1 MISYPLSWLLS
12 SACTCSLGSCW
23 AGAGSGISGG
33 ALSSSAS
40 SAGFGLVPSE
50 SDHIHIHCTTEGY
63 LWITEVG
70 PVAVLNTTRC
80 TCVCQLLHLKIFW
93 LTGLSGIKRYLV
105 NPHPKEG
112 GGRHLFNPLFM
123 HCYNNALNFN

>member
-50 SDHIHIHCTTEGY
+50 RDHIHIHCTTEGY

-80 TCVCQLLHLKIFW
+80 TCVCELLHLKIFW
-93 LTGLSGIKRYLV
+93 LTGLSQSCQHDVFGNCNSMSQNLYFDSKI
-105 NPHPKEG
+105 
-112 GGRHLFNPLFM
+112 
-123 HCYNNALNFN
+123 CNAL